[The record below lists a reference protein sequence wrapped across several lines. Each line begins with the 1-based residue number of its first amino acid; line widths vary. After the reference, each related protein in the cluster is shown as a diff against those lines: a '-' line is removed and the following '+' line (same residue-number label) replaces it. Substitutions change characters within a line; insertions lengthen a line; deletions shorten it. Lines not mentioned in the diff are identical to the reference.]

1 MPAVGID
8 QVIIT
13 VADAP
18 RVQLRRILSICE
30 GIPVRAQMI
39 PLMYDLPLSPPKSL
53 GITGPDSFGPPLATP
68 EVSIR
73 LVTEEV
79 P

>member
-53 GITGPDSFGPPLATP
+53 GIHHDHSDLPWPRPKLA
-68 EVSIR
+68 SG
-73 LVTEEV
+73 L
-79 P
+79 